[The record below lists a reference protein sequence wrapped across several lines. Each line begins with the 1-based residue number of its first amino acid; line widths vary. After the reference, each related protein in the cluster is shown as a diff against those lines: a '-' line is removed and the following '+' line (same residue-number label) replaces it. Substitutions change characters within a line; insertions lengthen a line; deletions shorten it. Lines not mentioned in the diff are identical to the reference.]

1 MTRWNLGGRLA
12 LPTISGAV
20 GVTGALDLGTDL
32 IRAPA
37 AGVARTAF
45 IIGDSI
51 TEHNYGATP
60 IYNQNGMM
68 GAKSLQIIHNAGHSG
83 QSISGLV
90 SQIELDWEDVAG
102 GGAMGLIGM
111 PSVGWGFLRIGTN
124 NARGAF
130 NSVGVAIDA
139 GMQADYVSIINR
151 MLDFAEHVVLL
162 PVPPIGGFS
171 LTKNTA
177 VPSYNAYLRSL
188 VLADATGRLHWVD
201 DCSDLIDG
209 SGNIIDGYFN
219 PGDELHPYPPG
230 QWQMALTA
238 EAQLTALLANQTYT
252 SDLVSSS
259 SDVYPAQPQWVDNPT
274 NVGTGGTVGTGL
286 TGSAPNSTTAFC
298 GPGSAAGT
306 VAIVAAAGGDPN
318 TVPWVR
324 LTPSTVS
331 ASGYF
336 GLEYTGSG
344 RTVTSTDPLDLEQ
357 MVEVRFNGIDPTYV
371 DEAQIEMRVGAYELP
386 KRARLQFGGWGST
399 ISRTM
404 VLRQKIH
411 RKDSN
416 ADNGTRVCKLQ
427 ILTSANFTGSVG
439 SVDFRCFSIRG

>member
-1 MTRWNLGGRLA
+1 MQAARVRHSRGDPPST
-12 LPTISGAV
+12 
-20 GVTGALDLGTDL
+20 
-32 IRAPA
+32 APA

-60 IYNQNGMM
+60 FYNQNGMM
-68 GAKSLQIIHNAGHSG
+68 GAKSLQLIHNAGHSG

-90 SQIELDWEDVAG
+90 TQIELDWEDVAG
-102 GGAMGLIGM
+102 GGAMGLVGM
-111 PSVGWGFLRIGTN
+111 PVCGWGFLRIGTN
-124 NARGAF
+124 NARGTAG
-130 NSVGVAIDA
+130 SAGVAID
-139 GMQADYVSIINR
+139 GSMQTSYEAIITR
-151 MLDFAEHVVLL
+151 LLDFCAYLVIL
-162 PVPPIGGFS
+162 PVPPIGGFGI
-171 LTKNTA
+171 TKNTA
-177 VPSYNAYLRSL
+177 VPGYNAFLQGL
-188 VLADATGRLHWVD
+188 VAADTTGRLHWLD
-201 DCSDLIDG
+201 DCADLVDG
-209 SGNIIDGYFN
+209 SGNVIDGYFN
-219 PGDELHPYPPG
+219 PGDELHPIAAG
-230 QWQMALTA
+230 QYRMALTA
-238 EAQLTALLANQTYT
+238 AAGLAALLANQTYT
-252 SDLVSSS
+252 SDLITSAA
-259 SDVYPAQPQWVDNPT
+259 DVYPAQPQWVDNPT
-274 NVGTGGTVGTGL
+274 NVGTGGTVGAGL

-298 GPGSAAGT
+298 GTGSAAGT

-357 MVEVRFNGIDPTYV
+357 MVEVRFNGIDPAYV
-371 DEAQIEMRVGAYELP
+371 SEAQIEMRVGAYELP

-416 ADNGTRVCKLQ
+416 ADNGTRVCKVQ